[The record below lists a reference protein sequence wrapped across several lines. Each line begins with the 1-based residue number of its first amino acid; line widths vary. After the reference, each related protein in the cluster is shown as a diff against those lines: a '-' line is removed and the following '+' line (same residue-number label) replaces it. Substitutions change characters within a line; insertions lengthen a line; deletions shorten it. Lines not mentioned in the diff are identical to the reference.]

1 MQLGALKQLP
11 LGTSDF
17 PALRQEGQIYVDK
30 SRMIFELAS
39 QRRKFFFSR
48 PRRFGKSLLISAFES
63 LFRHGTAEF
72 QGLAI
77 EHLWQDKSA
86 YSVVRLDFSTIKQFS
101 DLHQFIKQFEE
112 LLASSFSKIGF
123 IFNSNS
129 GFSLLRQL
137 SDWMLS
143 IPRTSLVILVDEYD
157 APLTVCL
164 DDPERF
170 EEIRNVLSAFYAV
183 LKSNDAPIRFLFITG
198 ITKFSKTTIFSE
210 LNNLSDISLSP
221 KYGALLGYTHDDVRT
236 YFREH
241 LTYAAEVLSTT
252 PEALFEELASQY
264 DGFCFEE
271 TARQKVFAPWSLLSF
286 FAEPE
291 RGLKNYWFESGGQPR
306 MLLEYVKSHS
316 VRKPEEY
323 ENEKK
328 LQLDDLSAS
337 SNLQN
342 LDDNL
347 LLTQAGYLT
356 IKAVRGS
363 TVTLGYPNRE
373 VASSMGRL
381 YAESMLN
388 KDAMNRAG
396 EGYLSDFLRDED
408 FSGFVAEL
416 NRLILGIDYARFPIH
431 DEASC
436 RGAVHLMLAC
446 ARLTATPENHN
457 ALGRSDLE
465 VMVGRTLWV
474 FEFKFARSGQSAD
487 RLCRDGAEQAALHRY
502 GEQRSAAG
510 LNRAVLVFSEDE
522 RQFSAFSC
530 SKISGS

>member
-1 MQLGALKQLP
+1 MQ
-11 LGTSDF
+11 TT
-17 PALRQEGQIYVDK
+17 
-30 SRMIFELAS
+30 
-39 QRRKFFFSR
+39 
-48 PRRFGKSLLISAFES
+48 PR
-63 LFRHGTAEF
+63 
-72 QGLAI
+72 
-77 EHLWQDKSA
+77 
-86 YSVVRLDFSTIKQFS
+86 Y
-101 DLHQFIKQFEE
+101 
-112 LLASSFSKIGF
+112 
-123 IFNSNS
+123 
-129 GFSLLRQL
+129 
-137 SDWMLS
+137 
-143 IPRTSLVILVDEYD
+143 SLVILVDEYD
-157 APLTVCL
+157 APLTVCR

-170 EEIRNVLSAFYAV
+170 CAIRNALSEFFAI
-183 LKSNDAPIRFLFITG
+183 LESNDVSIRFLFITG
-198 ITKFSKTTIFSE
+198 ITKPDIFSE

-241 LTYAAEVLSTT
+241 LTYAAEVLSTM

-457 ALGRSDLE
+457 ALGRSNLE
-465 VMVGRTLWV
+465 VMVGRMLWV

-487 RLCRDGAEQAALHRY
+487 RLCRDGAEQAALRRY
-502 GEQRSAAG
+502 GEQRSVAG
-510 LNRAVLVFSEDE
+510 LNRAVLVFSEDD